1 MGEGEGGG
9 EIGKDPLVP
18 LPFLPSHGGEG
29 MFWGSPRCHKKIF
42 IAKSIIIKR
51 WNRMAENE
59 MDEKT
64 SFAELLEASTET
76 PGRKIYPGDKVSG
89 RVAKISKDTLFVDL
103 GGKSEGI
110 ADLQEF
116 FDKNGNLTVKEGD
129 RVEMRVSSI
138 RDGIHLTKGIRLQGA
153 DALQILREAQQDLI
167 PVEGRVS
174 GVVKGGF
181 EIDLS
186 GIRAFCPLSQIDLR
200 FCEKP
205 DEHIGARYS
214 FRVMEIKEKG
224 KNVVVSRRVL
234 LEEEQEKRSKETL
247 ERLKPDLVCE
257 GKVTKLA
264 DFGAFVDIGGVEGM
278 VHISEISH
286 TRIKH
291 PSEIIKMG
299 QQVTV
304 KVMKVESDK
313 GGRPKISLSV
323 KALEPDSWEKGL
335 GFEEGQIIH
344 GKVSRLTDFGAFVEV
359 APGVD
364 GLVHISEISYERVSH
379 PNQLLH
385 EGDWVDALVMGID
398 RETRRISLSIKE
410 AALKKRITEET
421 GKEKVSLEVGQVL
434 EGVVEDSKAYG
445 LFIRLPQLGPK
456 IKGLLPVEEIKSS
469 EKGDMKKK
477 FPRGREVQVEIIS
490 IDEKGRI
497 RLSQRVMEERED
509 REGYKKFLEKED
521 KGGKLGTLGDLFKN
535 LKLK

>member
-1 MGEGEGGG
+1 MT
-9 EIGKDPLVP
+9 
-18 LPFLPSHGGEG
+18 
-29 MFWGSPRCHKKIF
+29 
-42 IAKSIIIKR
+42 
-51 WNRMAENE
+51 ENE

-64 SFAELLEASTET
+64 SFAELFEASSET
-76 PGRKIYPGDKVSG
+76 AGHKIYPGDKVSG
-89 RVAKISKDTLFVDL
+89 RVAKIGRDTLFVDL

-116 FDKNGNLTVKEGD
+116 LDKNGNLTVKEGD
-129 RVEMRVSSI
+129 WVEMRVSSI
-138 RDGIHLTKGIRLQGA
+138 RDGIHLTKGIRVQGA
-153 DALQILREAQQDLI
+153 DALEILREAQQDLI

-186 GIRAFCPLSQIDLR
+186 GIRSFCPLSQIDLR

-205 DEHIGARYS
+205 EDHIGARYP
-214 FRVMEIKEKG
+214 FRIMEIKEKG
-224 KNVVVSRRVL
+224 KNVIVSRRVL

-247 ERLKPDLVCE
+247 ERLTVDLECE

-264 DFGAFVDIGGVEGM
+264 DFGAFVDIGGIEGM

-286 TRIKH
+286 VRIKH
-291 PSEIIKMG
+291 PSEILKMG
-299 QQVTV
+299 QQVKV
-304 KVMKVESDK
+304 KVLKIESDK
-313 GGRPKISLSV
+313 EGRPKISLSM

-364 GLVHISEISYERVSH
+364 GLVHISEISYERISH
-379 PNQLLH
+379 PHQLLH
-385 EGDWVDALVMGID
+385 EGDGIDVLVMGID
-398 RETRRISLSIKE
+398 REARRISLSIKE
-410 AALKKRITEET
+410 VTLNKRIAEGT
-421 GKEKVSLEVGQVL
+421 GLEKVALEVGQVL
-434 EGVVEDSKAYG
+434 EGVVEDSKPFG

-456 IKGLLPVEEIKSS
+456 IRGLLPVEEIKSS
-469 EKGDMKKK
+469 EKADMKKK

-509 REGYKKFLEKED
+509 REDYKKFLEKED